1 MWINKPFFKYATGII
16 LTILIIVLLGKIE
29 YVFRPIQNIIA
40 AVFFPILLAGLLYYI
55 LRPVVQF
62 LSKFIPKTLSI
73 SLVFLIIFSAIGYG
87 SYFGSPVLVDQ
98 FQKLSDQFPGKV
110 KELSEQSEDVEHVIE
125 KNDFGMVNIKTLKEN
140 SVTYFKNFSDKIM
153 VNINTIFTTV
163 TSVLTVIVITP
174 FILFYFLKDGEKLR
188 PFLLKFIPK
197 EVEAE
202 GNTILKDV
210 DKTLSTYIIGQFIVS
225 IVIGVLLY
233 IGYLIIGLDYAL
245 VFALIAMVFTIVP
258 FLGPLISVLPAIFIA
273 LQTDVGLAIKV
284 TVVFIVVQQIE
295 GHLITPNIMGKRL
308 NIHPLT
314 IILLLLV
321 ASSIYGF
328 IGMLIAIPVYSVLK
342 TTIGNF
348 RKFYRLRKKRT

>member
-29 YVFRPIQNIIA
+29 YLLTPIQKIIA
-40 AVFFPILLAGLLYYI
+40 AVFFPIILAGLLYYI
-55 LRPVVQF
+55 LRPIVRF
-62 LSKFIPKTLSI
+62 LSNYIPKTVSI
-73 SLVFLIIFSAIGYG
+73 LLVFLIIFSVIGVG
-87 SYFGSPVLVDQ
+87 SYFGSPILVDQ
-98 FQKLSDQFPGKV
+98 FQKLSDNFPSKV
-110 KELSEQSEDVEHVIE
+110 KELSEQSEDVIE
-125 KNDFGMVNIKTLKEN
+125 DNDFGMVNAKSLKEN
-140 SVTYFKNFSDKIM
+140 ALTYLNNFSEKIIK
-153 VNINTIFTTV
+153 NINTILTTV
-163 TSVLTVIVITP
+163 TTVITVLVITP

-188 PFLLKFIPK
+188 PFLLKYIPNEM
-197 EVEAE
+197 EVE

-225 IVIGVLLY
+225 IVIGTLLF

-245 VFALIAMVFTIVP
+245 VLALLAMVFTVVP

-273 LQTDVGLAIKV
+273 LQTDFSLAVKV
-284 TVVFIVVQQIE
+284 VIVFIIVQQVE

-328 IGMLIAIPVYSVLK
+328 IGMLIAIPVYSVVK
-342 TTIGNF
+342 TIISNF
-348 RKFYRLRKKRT
+348 IKFYKLRKKEI